1 MNIILSI
8 TLSLLLTILAYIKK
22 ALTTNA
28 LLCAFIFACLIT
40 YFGGF
45 ISYLILVL
53 VFLGTLIG
61 SKIGAAKRIQI
72 NHDIIKKPHK
82 KDTYQILANV
92 GLGTLFIIIYGFTNN
107 FIYLIIYASIMAESL
122 SDSLA
127 SDIGVLSKKP
137 PINILTFKKSI
148 KGLSGNI
155 SLLGICSSLIGSLI
169 ISSIFYIFYHQFS
182 SFLAILLS
190 GFLGTIVDSVLG
202 STIQVKYKCQKCLQ
216 ITEREEHCQI
226 KTKYYKGFKF
236 INNDCVNFLSN
247 VSTSIISYIIIIL
260 IK

>member
-92 GLGTLFIIIYGFTNN
+92 GLGTFFIIIYGLTNN
-107 FIYLIIYASIMAESL
+107 IIYLIIYASIMAESL

-169 ISSIFYIFYHQFS
+169 ISSIFF
-182 SFLAILLS
+182 
-190 GFLGTIVDSVLG
+190 
-202 STIQVKYKCQKCLQ
+202 
-216 ITEREEHCQI
+216 
-226 KTKYYKGFKF
+226 
-236 INNDCVNFLSN
+236 
-247 VSTSIISYIIIIL
+247 IIIIF
-260 IK
+260 I